1 MKKAIVLQ
9 ILWRIAAPLLIP
21 FMLLTARKIEVP
33 DQPDWKHPEIQRYEL
48 WHWFRFAETPD
59 EYLPGGTYEP
69 THYRIYRYLGRWV
82 ASWWWLAIRNVGH
95 GIIWNAGWPVRSPA
109 PTEYVRQWG
118 PLIIFTGTKVATDWY
133 GKYTDKNGFWAMP
146 RFSVRLATKEN
157 RARVNYPPNLVE

>member
-82 ASWWWLAIRNVGH
+82 ASYCWLA
-95 GIIWNAGWPVRSPA
+95 
-109 PTEYVRQWG
+109 
-118 PLIIFTGTKVATDWY
+118 
-133 GKYTDKNGFWAMP
+133 
-146 RFSVRLATKEN
+146 
-157 RARVNYPPNLVE
+157 